1 MSMMSAPQRR
11 NQSVVVLES
20 TVPKPTPQLQIVV
33 CPDWTTIILM
43 MATLIFICDD
53 GMDGVAAMGNGVGI
67 HLWQRC
73 NCVCMCLGDCM
84 ATDWSAARKRNW

>member
-1 MSMMSAPQRR
+1 MSTMSASQRR

-43 MATLIFICDD
+43 MATLIFICIDRAND
-53 GMDGVAAMGNGVGI
+53 VAATGDSVSIHSWKQCDRAYGGNAIAFAVGEK
-67 HLWQRC
+67 
-73 NCVCMCLGDCM
+73 
-84 ATDWSAARKRNW
+84 A